1 MTQVTFT
8 LRGHMVRTHEVTNKE
23 HLASQVKNTMKNT
36 DEEHKVYLA
45 FNMHNKQK
53 KNLTRHYIYW

>member
-1 MTQVTFT
+1 
-8 LRGHMVRTHEVTNKE
+8 MVRTHEVTNKE

-53 KNLTRHYIYW
+53 KKPDKTLHILVTDQG